1 MCAGYRLRR
10 YALRGGLSP
19 AAIRPTA
26 ASLCA
31 GTYAGGFF
39 ACYIPEIIGYMIVVE
54 SVAMDY
60 EWSGEDDMSE
70 SVEQYWDAVKT

>member
-1 MCAGYRLRR
+1 MR
-10 YALRGGLSP
+10 GLS
-19 AAIRPTA
+19 AAPIRPARRPIACGDTA
-26 ASLCA
+26 DSRLAMCWHIRGRLFCLLY
-31 GTYAGGFF
+31 TRDYR
-39 ACYIPEIIGYMIVVE
+39 IMIVVE

>member
-1 MCAGYRLRR
+1 
-10 YALRGGLSP
+10 
-19 AAIRPTA
+19 
-26 ASLCA
+26 
-31 GTYAGGFF
+31 
-39 ACYIPEIIGYMIVVE
+39 MIVVE